1 MSDQAIKDLK
11 KDIYLMLH
19 KALEMLE
26 LAEDAFVKNKVSAL
40 DQAEELI
47 KEIQVKEDHLTAS
60 LSKTAA
66 SSADARAI
74 LGVPAHIEKVAF
86 NLRRLMDGIRT
97 KITDSLLFSDKAI
110 QETGTLF
117 AKAKE
122 VLKKSGD
129 ASVTSNAAVAA
140 AVTTAADEVVK
151 LSERYATSHEDRL
164 VTGEC
169 SPKTSST
176 YLCILYSF
184 EDVVSHA
191 KEVVKKMTGK

>member
-19 KALEMLE
+19 KSLEMLE
-26 LAEDAFVKNKVSAL
+26 LAEDAFAKNKLSAL
-40 DQAEELI
+40 DQAEELAR
-47 KEIQVKEDHLTAS
+47 EIQAKEDHLTES
-60 LSKTAA
+60 LSKISA
-66 SSADARAI
+66 SDAGARAI

-86 NLRRLMDGIRT
+86 NLRRLTEGIRT
-97 KITDSLLFSDKAI
+97 KISDSLLFSDKAI

-117 AKAKE
+117 GKAKE
-122 VLKKSGD
+122 VLKKAGD
-129 ASVTSNAAVAA
+129 ASVTGNMALAEAVK
-140 AVTTAADEVVK
+140 TAADEVVK
-151 LSERYATSHEDRL
+151 MSERYATSHEDRL

-184 EDVVSHA
+184 EDVVSHT
-191 KEVVKKMTGK
+191 KEVVRKMIGK